1 MAKILLGWPWASRD
15 NSTGFTI
22 QWGVCNVAHTSNTQ
36 VWFPRQFGSCH
47 MAVATFRKASAH
59 TGAEG
64 TITINIESGSSMR
77 IYQWDAGS
85 CSGIYW
91 TAVGFS

>member
-36 VWFPRQFGSCH
+36 VRFPRQFGSCH

>member
-1 MAKILLGWPWASRD
+1 
-15 NSTGFTI
+15 
-22 QWGVCNVAHTSNTQ
+22 
-36 VWFPRQFGSCH
+36 